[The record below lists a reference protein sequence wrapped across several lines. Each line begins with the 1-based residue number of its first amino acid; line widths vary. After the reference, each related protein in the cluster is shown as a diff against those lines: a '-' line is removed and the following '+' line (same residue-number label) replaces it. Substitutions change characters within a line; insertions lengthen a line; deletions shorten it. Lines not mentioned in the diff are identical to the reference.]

1 MTPVAEAALPEALAE
16 ATRHQPRAGATLAA
30 ALATGPSH
38 AYLFRGPPGS
48 GKAAAARAFAA
59 ELLALGAPD
68 PDDARRRAMLDPSP
82 HPDLVWL
89 RPPGGQHLVD
99 DVRDSVIHAANLR
112 PAEGEH
118 RVFVIADAED
128 LRDESQNALLKTLEE
143 PGAFAHLILLCAEPE
158 QLADT
163 ILSRCATVEFAPLS
177 PEAVLEAIEPIKA
190 AGDEAE
196 AVARLCGGDLEL
208 ARFLLTDR
216 GRSIRAAAESAARAA
231 RAEPEGREPWREL
244 LDSAEEAGADAG
256 AEEERRL
263 LEDAQAGGRRG
274 RSGKLTREATEQV
287 KRDRAPGAD
296 AGARPRPR
304 ALLRLVP
311 RPGGRRLGSRSA
323 RSQHRPA
330 GRARRRRRGPR
341 PGRGPGSARVGAGP
355 AAPNDRQRLGGA
367 RPRGALAEARGGAPT
382 LIAGVARAGLR
393 PRGPP
398 CVKKSSRWRAL
409 GRAVRRVADGS
420 GCGCGSVLPSRA
432 SP

>member
-1 MTPVAEAALPEALAE
+1 VTAVAEAALPPALAE
-16 ATRHQPRAGATLAA
+16 ATRHQPRAGATLVA
-30 ALATGPSH
+30 ALAAGPSH

-68 PDDARRRAMLDPSP
+68 PDDARRRAMIDPSP

-89 RPPGGQHLVD
+89 RPPGAQHLVGE
-99 DVRDSVIHAANLR
+99 VRESVIRAASLR

-118 RVFVIADAED
+118 RVFVIEESED

-177 PEAVLEAIEPIKA
+177 PDAVREAIDGRGE
-190 AGDEAE
+190 EAE

-216 GRSIRAAAESAARAA
+216 GRAIRAGAESAARAA
-231 RAEPEGREPWREL
+231 SADREAQEPWREL

-263 LEDAQAGGRRG
+263 LAEAESGGRRG
-274 RSGKLTREATEQV
+274 RSGKLGREATEQV
-287 KRDRAPGAD
+287 KRTARRARTRALDLGLALCCAWFRDLAAVASGAD
-296 AGARPRPR
+296 ELVLNTDRRAELAADAAGLDPAGARA
-304 ALLRLVP
+304 ALQWALDTRRRLIVNVSEELALEALWLRL
-311 RPGGRRLGSRSA
+311 A
-323 RSQHRPA
+323 Q
-330 GRARRRRRGPR
+330 
-341 PGRGPGSARVGAGP
+341 
-355 AAPNDRQRLGGA
+355 
-367 RPRGALAEARGGAPT
+367 ALER
-382 LIAGVARAGLR
+382 
-393 PRGPP
+393 
-398 CVKKSSRWRAL
+398 
-409 GRAVRRVADGS
+409 
-420 GCGCGSVLPSRA
+420 
-432 SP
+432 